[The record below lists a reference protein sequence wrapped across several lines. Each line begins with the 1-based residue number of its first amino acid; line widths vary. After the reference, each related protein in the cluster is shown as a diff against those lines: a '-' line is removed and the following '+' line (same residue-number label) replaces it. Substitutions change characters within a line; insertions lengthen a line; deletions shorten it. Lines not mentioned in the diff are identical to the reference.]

1 MTKTKSEV
9 KLALAHCASN
19 KRGACRG
26 CPYDGG
32 HEDCGFA
39 MSRDSLEYIMELE
52 KKVKELA
59 GDEGVQQP
67 GETVPELPELSGD
80 GCSV

>member
-1 MTKTKSEV
+1 MMKTRSEV
-9 KLALAHCASN
+9 KIALT
-19 KRGACRG
+19 ACTKDDSQCRK
-26 CPYDGG
+26 CPYRD
-32 HEDCGFA
+32 ETKCCFIQL
-39 MSRDSLEYIMELE
+39 SRDSLEYIMELE